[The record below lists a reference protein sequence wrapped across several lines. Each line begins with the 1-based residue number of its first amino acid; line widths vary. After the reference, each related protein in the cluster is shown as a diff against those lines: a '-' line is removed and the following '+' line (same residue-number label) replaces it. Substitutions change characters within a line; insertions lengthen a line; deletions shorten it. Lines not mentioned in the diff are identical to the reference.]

1 MRPLLVLALIVLTAC
16 AGTPRKPALTEADY
30 PGVLVDSQEL
40 PDGLFVR
47 QRIEARFRDRKDSF
61 SAVLQVEG
69 GVLSLLALT
78 PYGTRAFL
86 IEQRGQ
92 RISYTAYVDRELP
105 FPPRFIVLDVHRAMF
120 AGLGDG
126 AAADGVRVIER
137 NGERLTETWRGGKL
151 YERRFER
158 LDGKPEGAIRISYPD
173 GLAPVAIPERVTLD
187 SGWFGY
193 QLKVERIAD

>member
-16 AGTPRKPALTEADY
+16 AGTPRKLALTEADY
-30 PGVLVDSQEL
+30 PGALVDSQEL

-47 QRIEARFRDRKDSF
+47 QRIEASFRDRKDSF

-92 RISYTAYVDRELP
+92 LISYTAYADRELP
-105 FPPRFIVLDVHRAMF
+105 FPARFIVLDVHRAMF
-120 AGLGDG
+120 AGLGGG
-126 AAADGVRVIER
+126 AAVDGVRVIER
-137 NGERLTETWRGGKL
+137 NGERVSESWRGGEL

-158 LDGKPEGAIRISYPD
+158 LDGKPEGTIRVSYPD
-173 GLAPVAIPERVTLD
+173 GVAPHEVAERFTLD
-187 SGWFGY
+187 NGWFGY